1 MNCDPRN
8 PLVYQRDVDVDAG
21 IYWINTQTPFA
32 RKIRESVAYGPN
44 STRWREYMF
53 QRYID
58 IVVRQAVRELEKRDT
73 GLTADLLDWEL
84 DRLAKKV
91 YDAAA
96 SDPSLDSFLFHE
108 TMNSSPADG
117 GESGT
122 APTEESKT
130 NP

>member
-1 MNCDPRN
+1 
-8 PLVYQRDVDVDAG
+8 
-21 IYWINTQTPFA
+21 
-32 RKIRESVAYGPN
+32 
-44 STRWREYMF
+44 MF

-108 TMNSSPADG
+108 TMNSSGAINGSAEPTGADASPA
-117 GESGT
+117 ESQ
-122 APTEESKT
+122 P
-130 NP
+130 